1 MKIKSNVVG
10 IYAVN
15 CYIVYDETSME
26 GSIIDP
32 GGNAKEL
39 IQAIEELNI
48 TLKYILLTHG
58 HFDHTGAVE
67 GLVKKYHLPVCI
79 SKNDYDM
86 ILDDNNDKIFAKIGN
101 VKNFIFLKDNDIV
114 KSGDLEFKVLE
125 TPGHTPGGICFL
137 IEDILFSGDTLF
149 NGSVGRTD
157 FNGGNCDI
165 LIDSIKKKIMEL
177 PDNTIVLPGHG
188 EESSVGNERMYNP
201 FL

>member
-1 MKIKSNVVG
+1 MKIKSIIVG

-15 CYIVYDETSME
+15 CYIVYDESSKE

-32 GGNAKEL
+32 GGNSKEL
-39 IQAIEELNI
+39 IKTIENLDI
-48 TLKYILLTHG
+48 IPKYILLTHG

-67 GLVKKYHLPVCI
+67 DLVNKYNLPVCL
-79 SKNDYDM
+79 SKNDLDM
-86 ILDDNNDKIFAKIGN
+86 ILNDNNDKIFGKLQN
-101 VKNFIFLKDNDIV
+101 VNNFIYLKGNDII
-114 KSGDLEFKVLE
+114 KMANLEFKVIE

-137 IEDILFSGDTLF
+137 IEDVLFSGDTLF

-157 FNGGNCDI
+157 FNGGSYEL
-165 LIDSIKKKIMEL
+165 LIKSIKEKIMEL

-188 EESSVGNERMYNP
+188 PESSVGNERMYNP